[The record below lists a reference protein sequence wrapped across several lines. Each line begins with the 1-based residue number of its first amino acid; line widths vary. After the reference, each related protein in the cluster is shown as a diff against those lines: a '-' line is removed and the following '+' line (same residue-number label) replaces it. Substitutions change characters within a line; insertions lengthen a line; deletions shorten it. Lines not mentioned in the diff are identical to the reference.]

1 MKPSLLVPLLLT
13 LTACA
18 SPPPGAGN
26 ICSVFE
32 DRRNWFEAAKHS
44 EERWGVPI
52 PVTMAFIQQESGFR
66 GRARPA
72 RTKILWVIPGPRPSD
87 AFGYAQALESTWRDF
102 ERATGQSARRSKF
115 ADAVDFIGWYNN
127 MSYRANNIERG
138 DAFSLYLAYHEGNT
152 GFARRSYEGKQW
164 LIDVANKV
172 QANTNLYE
180 RQYAGCERDLNR
192 SWYERLFSSTSSFP
206 RMRESSYVLDSRIRG
221 NDVSNRQSLSRAP
234 AAHPPT
240 VDA

>member
-1 MKPSLLVPLLLT
+1 MKPLLLLPLLLM

-18 SPPPGAGN
+18 SSPPSSTGN

-32 DRRNWFEAAKHS
+32 DRRNWFEAAKRS

-52 PVTMAFIQQESGFR
+52 PVTMAFIQHESGFR

-72 RTKILWVIPGPRPSD
+72 RTRILWVIPGPRPSN

-115 ADAVDFIGWYNN
+115 ADAVDFIGWYND
-127 MSYRANNIERG
+127 MSSRTNNIERS
-138 DAFSLYLAYHEGNT
+138 DAYNLYLAYHEGNT
-152 GFARRSYEGKQW
+152 GFARRTYEGKQW
-164 LIDVANKV
+164 LIDVASKV

-192 SWYERLFSSTSSFP
+192 SWYERLFSFGFDAIP
-206 RMRESSYVLDSRIRG
+206 SRTPG
-221 NDVSNRQSLSRAP
+221 ALHP
-234 AAHPPT
+234 AASRWQA
-240 VDA
+240 VNA